1 MTYRKILPV
10 LFHISFV
17 FAIVLSSYSP
27 AYAQDS
33 TAVEKHGQLRIQGN
47 KMVDKNG
54 NPVILRGMCLYW
66 SQWKGQF
73 YNAECVDWLINDW
86 NCNVVRASMGVENG
100 GYLTNPSVEK
110 AKIKAVIDACI
121 SLGIYVIVDWHEENA
136 QKHVSQSVAF
146 FEEIARDYGDTPNL
160 IYEIFNEPLMVSWTS
175 SIKPYAD
182 TVVSHIRAI
191 DPDNIIVVGTPTWSQ
206 YVDEAATNPLS
217 FNNIAYSLHFYAATA
232 AHKQTLR
239 DRAANALSKGA
250 ALFVTEFGTCES
262 SGSGKLDS
270 TETTTWLNFL
280 EQNKISWC
288 NWSIADLTETSAA
301 LNPGASG
308 TGGWANSVL
317 KPSGLF
323 IRQKIRIG
331 NSSIATSVG
340 SSTELPIRFGLNQNY
355 PNPFNPT
362 TMISFQLPMLS
373 KVRLTVYDVLG
384 REKATLVDEVASAG
398 VHKVEWNASA
408 LSSGVYFYTLQA
420 GNSVEAKK
428 LMVLK

>member
-1 MTYRKILPV
+1 MAYRKIHPAS
-10 LFHISFV
+10 FHLSFV
-17 FAIVLSSYSP
+17 FAIVLSFYSP

-54 NPVILRGMCLYW
+54 IPVILRGMCLYW

-73 YNAECVDWLINDW
+73 YNSECVDWLINDW
-86 NCNVVRASMGVENG
+86 NCNIVRASMAVGSG

-110 AKIKAVIDACI
+110 AKVKAVVDACI
-121 SLGIYVIVDWHEENA
+121 SLGIYVIIDWHDDKA
-136 QKHVSQSVAF
+136 QNYLSQSITF
-146 FEEIARDYGDTPNL
+146 FEGMARDYGNVPNI
-160 IYEIFNEPLMVSWTS
+160 IYEIYNEPTNVQWPTV
-175 SIKPYAD
+175 KTYAD
-182 TVVSHIRAI
+182 SVITHIRAI
-191 DPDNIIVVGTPTWSQ
+191 DQNNLIVVGTPSWSQ
-206 YVDEAATNPLS
+206 DVDVAANSPLS
-217 FNNIAYSLHFYAATA
+217 YTNIAYSLHFYAAS
-232 AHKQTLR
+232 HKQLYRNKATT
-239 DRAANALSKGA
+239 ALNKGI

-262 SGSGKLDS
+262 SGTGILDS

-331 NSSIATSVG
+331 NSSVATSVG
-340 SSTELPIRFGLNQNY
+340 SSTESPIKFGLNQNY

-362 TMISFQLPMLS
+362 TMISFQLPMMS
-373 KVRLTVYDVLG
+373 KVKLTVYDVLG
-384 REKATLVDEVASAG
+384 REKATLVDEVESAG

-408 LSSGVYFYTLQA
+408 LSSGVYFYALQA
-420 GNSVEAKK
+420 GNSVDVKK